1 MRPWWARQGAAS
13 DVIRPAQPAM
23 HAFPAV
29 LQGGELMSALGR
41 WVLQLRWGGGF
52 WIPLRWF
59 SEMVV
64 GSLGK
69 RRVGSMM
76 AMYYVCMHVCI
87 DLQRRCNWG
96 GYL

>member
-52 WIPLRWF
+52 LD
-59 SEMVV
+59 SVEVV
-64 GSLGK
+64 FRNGGGEFGQAQGRIYNGDVLC
-69 RRVGSMM
+69 M
-76 AMYYVCMHVCI
+76 YVCM
-87 DLQRRCNWG
+87 
-96 GYL
+96 Y